1 MEKNV
6 EVEKVRLA
14 ITRLLSLYIV
24 KMLLHFLCFIKRG
37 KILGGADKV
46 QDLYVEPFIV
56 RW

>member
-37 KILGGADKV
+37 EILGGADKV